1 MSAPWKSRIS
11 FELTT
16 YFNPIYSV
24 QIKLDKFY
32 FFFYCKFSNPNLSLS
47 QVLKQTQE
55 ELTTSTDSLVLFDCN
70 YIQSI
75 SNSVANLIL
84 EDHKDNTFLK
94 TEPKDIE
101 CL

>member
-1 MSAPWKSRIS
+1 MAS
-11 FELTT
+11 FPVMHFLIILLLT
-16 YFNPIYSV
+16 SV
-24 QIKLDKFY
+24 VTEVW
-32 FFFYCKFSNPNLSLS
+32 
-47 QVLKQTQE
+47 VLKQTQE